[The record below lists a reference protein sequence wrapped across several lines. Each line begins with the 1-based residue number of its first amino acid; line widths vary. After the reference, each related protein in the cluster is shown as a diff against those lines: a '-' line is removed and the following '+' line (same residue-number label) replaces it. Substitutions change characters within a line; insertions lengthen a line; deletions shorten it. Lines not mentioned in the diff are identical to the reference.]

1 MNWPDILSRSME
13 FYFTSMAFGMKN
25 ILQGGPGV
33 PESSIYSY
41 SEKDILPQF
50 IQQIIGVLQG

>member
-1 MNWPDILSRSME
+1 ME